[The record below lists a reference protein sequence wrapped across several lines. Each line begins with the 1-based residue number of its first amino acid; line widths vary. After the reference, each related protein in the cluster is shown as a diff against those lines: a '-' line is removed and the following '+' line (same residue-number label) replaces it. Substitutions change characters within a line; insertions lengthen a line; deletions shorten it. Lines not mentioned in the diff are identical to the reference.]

1 MRSIYPSSSSSA
13 ILAAGAALVCAAII
27 SFKAAPATAY
37 DDDVDVVCFEVAGE
51 TECSTIEQLTAECE
65 KTDPEFTTDEC
76 QGLVQNRRPPATRI
90 TADDDNRGGGDGR
103 GDGGRGDSGR
113 GDSGR
118 GSGGNSGG
126 GNSGGGNSGGGSGKG
141 AGGSAAG
148 GGGMKSK

>member
-1 MRSIYPSSSSSA
+1 MRSISPSSSSSA

-27 SFKAAPATAY
+27 SFKPAPAAAY

-51 TECSTIEQLTAECE
+51 TECSTIDQLTAECE

-76 QGLVQNRRPPATRI
+76 QGLLQNRKPPATRL
-90 TADDDNRGGGDGR
+90 TADDDNRGSGDGR
-103 GDGGRGDSGR
+103 GDG
-113 GDSGR
+113 GR

-126 GNSGGGNSGGGSGKG
+126 GNSGGGNSGGGGKG